1 MKREAPQQGV
11 VRTYPVHLSP
21 WNPKPK
27 TRSVQTL
34 DSLPVSG
41 SFSRVTPKAS
51 NHSKFSGKCGR
62 LHCVEYHLNP
72 VSKSKGKSKGT
83 QKFRTCNL
91 AGFNFSGFS
100 ATGVLEYLYSFNDD
114 DDDDDDDDDEIGN
127 HVNDHDYV
135 YEDVGRCVLNDND
148 NNDDFLAKFWSLH
161 DKQNDDGDDDTSYCD
176 VDFML
181 DIEEDEGWC
190 LLREL

>member
-41 SFSRVTPKAS
+41 SFSTVTPKAS

-62 LHCVEYHLNP
+62 LHCVECHLNP
-72 VSKSKGKSKGT
+72 VSKSKDKSKGT

-91 AGFNFSGFS
+91 AGFKFSGFS

-114 DDDDDDDDDEIGN
+114 DDDDEIGN

-135 YEDVGRCVLNDND
+135 YEDVGTYVLNDND
-148 NNDDFLAKFWSLH
+148 DNDDFLAKFWSLH
-161 DKQNDDGDDDTSYCD
+161 DKQNDDDDDDDDTSYCD

>member
-83 QKFRTCNL
+83 QKFRTFNL

-100 ATGVLEYLYSFNDD
+100 ATGVLEYL
-114 DDDDDDDDDEIGN
+114 
-127 HVNDHDYV
+127 
-135 YEDVGRCVLNDND
+135 CVLNDND

-161 DKQNDDGDDDTSYCD
+161 DKQNDDDDDDTSYCD

>member
-11 VRTYPVHLSP
+11 VRTHPVHLSP

-41 SFSRVTPKAS
+41 SFSGVTPKAS
-51 NHSKFSGKCGR
+51 NHSEFSGKCGR
-62 LHCVEYHLNP
+62 LHCVECHLNP
-72 VSKSKGKSKGT
+72 VSKSDKSKGT

-91 AGFNFSGFS
+91 AGFKFSGFS
-100 ATGVLEYLYSFNDD
+100 ASGVLEYLYSFNDD
-114 DDDDDDDDDEIGN
+114 DDDKISN

-135 YEDVGRCVLNDND
+135 YEDVGTGVLNDND
-148 NNDDFLAKFWSLH
+148 DNDDFLAKFWSLH
-161 DKQNDDGDDDTSYCD
+161 DKQNDDDDNASNCD

>member
-1 MKREAPQQGV
+1 MKREAPQQSV

-83 QKFRTCNL
+83 QKSRTCNL

-114 DDDDDDDDDEIGN
+114 DDDDDNDEIGN

-161 DKQNDDGDDDTSYCD
+161 DKQNDDDDDDDDTSYCD